1 MVGSLGWWTKATKG
15 GHADTIGPE
24 KKKKKKLDN
33 TVTAGCGGG
42 DDDDEKEKKGAMRYA
57 RYIAAIRVF
66 CMPPDTPSYGEGGGA
81 LATSVTNFF
90 ACVKMG
96 AI

>member
-24 KKKKKKLDN
+24 KEKKKLDN

-42 DDDDEKEKKGAMRYA
+42 GGGRCPK
-57 RYIAAIRVF
+57 
-66 CMPPDTPSYGEGGGA
+66 EGGGGMPFS
-81 LATSVTNFF
+81 T
-90 ACVKMG
+90 
-96 AI
+96 